1 MTYHNTA
8 RLMIPSPAPTRHFN
22 HLLAALLLTLPA
34 SAAVEDWFVTKV
46 INYRQSADNT
56 QPTSASA
63 WIVEVAV
70 LAAPGD
76 ATGATISGTG
86 ISDNLTYEDGEWLL
100 DKVYASEAA
109 MNAEFP
115 SNSSYTITL
124 SGGTLGTLSQ
134 SFTLGPANYPAI
146 PYLAGPDL
154 TRAHSIDAT
163 NDFILHWNSPGPD
176 ANAIWLEISDTITD
190 AEAADY
196 WIDSDPLPTSQVI
209 NGGTLNPGYTYE
221 GDLGLVNSVENDGA
235 GGFGVTGYL
244 EHASSLVFDL
254 NTVLS
259 PAPQAIVGTWQFGN
273 GAPDGSGV
281 FVFQANGA
289 YFHAEDIADEDEFG
303 SDGMERGTYTWNENT
318 GTLTITTGTDTN
330 GEIGLSHPD
339 GAFTASVDGDTL
351 TLSDNSGPFT
361 LSRIGIS
368 AGAPLA
374 GGWQLCDN
382 AGVNTGFIAF
392 LNNATYFHAKINNGD
407 PAGATG
413 IERGTYNYDSGTN
426 FLTATSITVDQN
438 GEFGLSDPII
448 GHYEVSF
455 PSPRVLDIYDGEDST
470 LHRISNAS
478 VLPDWRLNKGRTY
491 NQTADNTAPSV
502 AEFWDL
508 YASVETRNATD
519 ATTVTLS
526 GGNLPSPVTLTEDAP
541 GDWTYEQDYTT
552 QALLDADIPDS
563 QNYTFT
569 LSGGELGT
577 ISQTISSGSGSYP
590 SIPHLTGTTFTD
602 AQSIDPTEDF
612 DFTWNA
618 PAPIDA
624 GVQFIVSSLPDEEGD
639 ELFAEFDS
647 GSSGSMLPALSLPVG
662 QSAYGYLEF
671 GITSTNSSGAGG
683 FGTSGFSGR
692 QSITYNFSID
702 ALGSTALVSAAA
714 ADAGL
719 SGPDAEALATP
730 FSDGVENLIKYAFNM
745 NLGGADVSTLTP
757 GSGSSGLPVF
767 ELDASGPATVFK
779 VEFIRRKGS
788 GLVYTAK
795 SSPDLGAGSFVEMTG
810 SVTVEDVVGND
821 QFERVTVSEPCDPS
835 TTPRCFG
842 IVEISAP

>member
-1 MTYHNTA
+1 MTSRNTA
-8 RLMIPSPAPTRHFN
+8 RLMIPSTAPTRPFH

-56 QPTSASA
+56 QPASAAA

-70 LAAPGD
+70 LVAPGD
-76 ATGATISGTG
+76 ATSATISGGG
-86 ISDNLTYEDGEWLL
+86 ISSSLNLTYGFGEWVLE
-100 DKVYASEAA
+100 KNYPSETA

-124 SGGTLGTLSQ
+124 SGGTLGTLNQ
-134 SFTLGPANYPAI
+134 SFTMPPADYPAI
-146 PYLAGPDL
+146 PYLTGPDL

-163 NDFILHWNSPGPD
+163 NDFTLHWNSPGPD
-176 ANAIWLEISDTITD
+176 ANAIWLEISDAITD

-196 WIDSDPLPTSQVI
+196 WIDSDPLPTSHVI
-209 NGGTLNPGYTYE
+209 SGVTLNPGYTYE
-221 GDLGLVNSVENDGA
+221 GDLGLVNSVENSGA

-259 PAPQAIVGTWQFGN
+259 PAPQAIVGTWQFGD
-273 GAPDGSGV
+273 GAANGSGV
-281 FVFQANGA
+281 LVFQANGV
-289 YFHAEDIADEDEFG
+289 YFNVEVGTDDPNQ
-303 SDGMERGTYTWNENT
+303 SDGMERGTYTWNEAT
-318 GTLTITTGTDTN
+318 GVLTAIPDVDQN
-330 GEIGLSHPD
+330 GEAGLSHPSGQD
-339 GAFTASVDGDTL
+339 IHTVSGDEL
-351 TLSDNSGPFT
+351 TVADDLDAEILHRLSNADNP
-361 LSRIGIS
+361 IV
-368 AGAPLA
+368 

-392 LNNATYFHAKINNGD
+392 LANGTYFHAEVNNGD
-407 PAGATG
+407 PNGATG
-413 IERGTYNYDSGTN
+413 IERGTYNYNSGTN
-426 FLTATSITVDQN
+426 VLTATSITTDTN
-438 GEFGLSDPII
+438 LEFGLSDPMI
-448 GHYEVSF
+448 GHDEVSF
-455 PSPRVLDIYDGEDST
+455 PSPRVADLYDGEDFT

-541 GDWTYEQDYTT
+541 GDWTYEQDHAT
-552 QALLDADIPDS
+552 QALLDANIPDS

-577 ISQTISSGSGSYP
+577 ISQTINSGSGSYP
-590 SIPHLTGTTFTD
+590 SIPYLTGTTFTD

-618 PAPIDA
+618 PTPIDA
-624 GVQFIVSSLPDEEGD
+624 GVEFIVSSLPDEEGD
-639 ELFAEFDS
+639 EFFAEFNP
-647 GSSGSMLPALSLPVG
+647 GGSGSMLPALSLPAG

-683 FGTSGFSGR
+683 FGVSGFSGR

-730 FSDGVENLIKYAFNM
+730 FGDGVENLVKYGFNM
-745 NLGGADVSTLTP
+745 NLGGTDVSTLTP

-767 ELDASGPATVFK
+767 ELDASGPAIVFK

-810 SVTVEDVVGND
+810 AVTVEDIVDND
-821 QFERVTVSEPCDPS
+821 QFERVTVSEPCDPA

-842 IVEISAP
+842 IVEISTP